1 MISAEVDAGTDD
13 VLDASD
19 LDVKKVKKKKKPRRP
34 KSTMNSESFRVYLS
48 SV

>member
-1 MISAEVDAGTDD
+1 MISAEIDVGTDD
-13 VLDASD
+13 LVDVPE
-19 LDVKKVKKKKKPRRP
+19 LDVKKAKKKKKPRRP